1 MFRTLPKW
9 ARLVLACLICLAAL
23 IGLGLLIDRLM

>member
-9 ARLVLACLICLAAL
+9 ARLVLACIVCLALL
-23 IGLGLLIDRLM
+23 IGLGLLIDWLT